1 MLKLYHGLTSVC
13 SVKVRIGLAE
23 IGLEYESHV
32 LDLPKGDQHHPDY
45 LKINP
50 DAVVP
55 TLIDDG
61 LVLYESSLILEYL
74 DREYNDGN
82 LMPDGKAEEA
92 GARLWLLRCLSVHD
106 AVNSLSFS
114 TAHRD
119 RTLASKTPDQIGA
132 MLANMPDPVKRMK
145 RKDLLDNGLASIFVQ
160 QALLN
165 LDRIFSDMN
174 STLSSNAWMSGTDF
188 GITDIALVSYIDR
201 LQKLG
206 FEGLWME
213 DQPGIGD
220 WLDKMQ
226 SRPSF
231 TAEVTEKIDP
241 SVLEKMKFEGSQHW
255 PELERQW
262 SKLTSQ

>member
-1 MLKLYHGLTSVC
+1 MLILYHGLTSVC

-55 TLIDDG
+55 TLVDDG

-82 LMPDGKAEEA
+82 LMPAGKAAEA

-119 RTLASKTPDQIGA
+119 RTLASKTAEEIAA

-145 RKDLLDNGLASIFVQ
+145 RKDLLDNGLASVFVQ

-165 LDRIFSDMN
+165 
-174 STLSSNAWMSGTDF
+174 
-188 GITDIALVSYIDR
+188 
-201 LQKLG
+201 
-206 FEGLWME
+206 
-213 DQPGIGD
+213 
-220 WLDKMQ
+220 
-226 SRPSF
+226 
-231 TAEVTEKIDP
+231 
-241 SVLEKMKFEGSQHW
+241 
-255 PELERQW
+255 
-262 SKLTSQ
+262 